1 MLWMHLVEG
10 GGRADTLA
18 NVWIEVVH
26 GLHGEKVR
34 MIFFLDLCLWSWILT
49 IQLLLVIELLIIE
62 LCTLLAS
69 VEHVL
74 LPI

>member
-10 GGRADTLA
+10 GGRTHTLA

-26 GLHGEKVR
+26 GLHGEKMR
-34 MIFFLDLCLWSWILT
+34 MIFFLDLCLRSRVLA
-49 IQLLLVIELLIIE
+49 IQLLL
-62 LCTLLAS
+62 TLLAS